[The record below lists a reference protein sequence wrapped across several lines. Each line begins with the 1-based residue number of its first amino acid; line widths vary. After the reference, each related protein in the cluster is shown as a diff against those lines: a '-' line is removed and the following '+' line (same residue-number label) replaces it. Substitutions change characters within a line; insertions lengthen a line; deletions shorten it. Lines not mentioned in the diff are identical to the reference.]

1 MSADARATFELQRA
15 AMGWD
20 YDVLARWLRHSRANT
35 SDVEWAHAKHA
46 EQIAARATEVIKPR
60 ETPEPRSKGV
70 ERR

>member
-20 YDVLARWLRHSRANT
+20 YETLARWLLSSRAGA
-35 SDVEWAHAKHA
+35 SHVEWAKTKHA
-46 EQIAARATEVIKPR
+46 EQMAARAAEIVKPR
-60 ETPEPRSKGV
+60 ETPEPRSRGV